1 MTDLMDDE
9 DLKKSVI
16 DKMMGEVDD
25 VTADSLKRAPKGP
38 VKGVEIAIT
47 VSPKSEEG
55 MEDAGE
61 ECDEEGCVDPAHG
74 HEDMADEEEPE
85 SSDYISQLM
94 KKLG

>member
-1 MTDLMDDE
+1 MDLMDDE

-16 DKMMGEVDD
+16 AKMMGELDG
-25 VTADSLKRAPKGP
+25 VTADSLKKPAGP

-47 VSPKSEEG
+47 VTPKS
-55 MEDAGE
+55 GE
-61 ECDEEGCVDPAHG
+61 ELADEMPEENAEGKPDDDEE
-74 HEDMADEEEPE
+74 DEEEPE

>member
-1 MTDLMDDE
+1 MDLMDDE

-16 DKMMGEVDD
+16 SQMMGELDD
-25 VTADSLKRAPKGP
+25 VTAGDLKKKPDGP

-47 VSPKSEEG
+47 VSPKG
-55 MEDAGE
+55 GE
-61 ECDEEGCVDPAHG
+61 EMADEMPAKCDVEGCEDPAHEHG
-74 HEDMADEEEPE
+74 DKEEPE